1 MSRLYVGSEIGTLKR
16 VLVHRPE
23 RALDHLTPSNYRDLL
38 FDDVLS
44 VSRAA
49 EEHDVFVE
57 TLEKQGVEV
66 LHLHDLLK
74 ETLEDES
81 AKNWLLNAQIH
92 PLRFGNQLAQEVRQF
107 LTTHQE
113 DEIAHFL
120 LGGLSFTD
128 FPVRSR
134 SMLAAQAKPT
144 DFIIDPLPNHLF
156 TRDTS
161 SWIYDGVSLN
171 TMALPARK
179 RETRH
184 LQAIYQWHPLFKD
197 QAFHLY
203 LDETNKAPDHAHI
216 EGGDIL
222 ILGHETLLIGMSE
235 RTTAQGVEALATE
248 LFAKGSVKQIICL
261 ELPKHRAC
269 MHLDTV
275 FTQINVDTFSIYPPI
290 IRDDL
295 PCWTLSPKDNGI
307 HFQRELNYRKALEKA
322 LKLDQIQH
330 ITTGGDN
337 FTAERE
343 QWNDANNLLTIR
355 PNVVISYEGN
365 QATNEKYDKAGV
377 EVLTIPGDQLGR
389 GRGGAR
395 CMSCPIERESVN
407 F

>member
-1 MSRLYVGSEIGTLKR
+1 MM
-16 VLVHRPE
+16 
-23 RALDHLTPSNYRDLL
+23 
-38 FDDVLS
+38 LS

-49 EEHDVFVE
+49 EEHDVFVQ

-128 FPVRSR
+128 FPIQSR
-134 SMLAAQAKPT
+134 SMLTAQAKPK

-179 RETRH
+179 RET
-184 LQAIYQWHPLFKD
+184 AIYKR
-197 QAFHLY
+197 Y
-203 LDETNKAPDHAHI
+203 I
-216 EGGDIL
+216 
-222 ILGHETLLIGMSE
+222 S
-235 RTTAQGVEALATE
+235 
-248 LFAKGSVKQIICL
+248 
-261 ELPKHRAC
+261 
-269 MHLDTV
+269 
-275 FTQINVDTFSIYPPI
+275 
-290 IRDDL
+290 
-295 PCWTLSPKDNGI
+295 GI
-307 HFQRELNYRKALEKA
+307 HCLKTKPSICISMKPTKRPITRTSKA
-322 LKLDQIQH
+322 
-330 ITTGGDN
+330 
-337 FTAERE
+337 
-343 QWNDANNLLTIR
+343 
-355 PNVVISYEGN
+355 VI
-365 QATNEKYDKAGV
+365 
-377 EVLTIPGDQLGR
+377 
-389 GRGGAR
+389 
-395 CMSCPIERESVN
+395 